1 MGDSGRAILWVG
13 DSRRNMAAFPRE
25 VRIEMGYALHEAQSG
40 RKAACA
46 KPMKGL
52 GAGVMEIVADH
63 DGNAF
68 RAFYAVKLGADI
80 YVLHAF
86 QKKSKRGIATP
97 KAEIELVRQRLKQ
110 VQALKRDR
118 LR

>member
-1 MGDSGRAILWVG
+1 MVEAGRAVIWIG
-13 DSRRNMAAFPRE
+13 DSRRIMAAFPRE
-25 VRIEMGYALHEAQSG
+25 VRIEMGYALHEAQLG

-63 DGNAF
+63 DGDTF
-68 RAFYAVKLGADI
+68 RAVYAVKLGADL

-86 QKKSKRGIATP
+86 QKKSKRGAATP
-97 KAEIELVRQRLKQ
+97 RKEIDLIRQRLRQ
-110 VQALKRDR
+110 VQAVERDKMP
-118 LR
+118 